1 MESSICNKSKLIH
14 DLLSDARLRASAL
27 SQELHFPSFPIFEV
41 LVFVEG
47 MFSFSSHTRPV

>member
-27 SQELHFPSFPIFEV
+27 SEELHFPSFPIFEV

-47 MFSFSSHTRPV
+47 MFSFSSHTRSV